1 MPRPRLPPHLVW
13 SDDRGGTWCVVDGRT
28 RIRLGLARGE
38 AGAAQ
43 LRLAEYVVEQARK
56 TPEPEQDRPASRV
69 SVAEVLER
77 YLIRR
82 TDDDPAV
89 RRKVVARPRELAQ
102 RVTRLMEWFGDRPCS
117 WVTEASCEGF
127 VEHCGSASYARR
139 CLGDLQAA
147 LNEGRR
153 AALFREAIQVTLPP
167 PPAAREDHLTFA
179 EAVALVRVCLRHRDV
194 QQRRTIEG
202 LRLVQGTARPWAH
215 VARFIIVAIATCSRS
230 SRVYEASYS
239 PEEGRPWV
247 DMKRGVLY
255 RQAPGTRQT
264 KKRAPTVD
272 LSPRL
277 VAAMRRWSSDRVV
290 NGREVKGD
298 RYVVEF
304 RGRPVDPKKA
314 FGLAVDEAMRLHPDL
329 FMRDD
334 GTPKTVVRH
343 TLRHTGVTWLAE
355 TPGVDV
361 EDVCSYAGMTRAM
374 FDRVYGHAHR
384 ARSRKIVQAQTKKP
398 RKRKKED

>member
-1 MPRPRLPPHLVW
+1 MPRPRKPPHLLW
-13 SDDRGGTWCVVDGRT
+13 SDDRGGTWCIVDGRT
-28 RIRLGLARGE
+28 RLRLGLARGE
-38 AGAAQ
+38 AGTAQ
-43 LRLAEYVVEQARK
+43 LRLAEYVVQQANAEASK
-56 TPEPEQDRPASRV
+56 PARGRG
-69 SVAEVLER
+69 ADEILIDDVLDR
-77 YLIRR
+77 YLARR
-82 TDDDPAV
+82 TDPDPAV
-89 RRKVVARPRELAQ
+89 RRKEVARPQELVQ
-102 RVTRLMEWFGDRPCS
+102 RITKLSWFCGRPVTDVNEDL
-117 WVTEASCEGF
+117 CERF
-127 VEHCGSASYARR
+127 AEHVGSASYARR

-147 LNEGRR
+147 INEARR
-153 AALFREAIQVTLPP
+153 AGLFHEAVQVTLPP

-194 QQRRTIEG
+194 QQRRTTEG

-230 SRVYEASYS
+230 SRVYEASYT

-247 DMKRGVLY
+247 DLRKGVLH

-314 FGLAVDEAMRLHPDL
+314 FGLAVDAAMRLYPDL
-329 FMRDD
+329 FRRDD
-334 GTPKTVVRH
+334 GNPKTVVRH

-384 ARSRKIVQAQTKKP
+384 ARSRKIVAAQSRRP
-398 RKRKKED
+398 RPTQPQG

>member
-1 MPRPRLPPHLVW
+1 MPRPRQPPHLLW
-13 SDDRGGTWCVVDGRT
+13 SEDRGGTWCIVDGRA
-28 RIRLGLARGE
+28 RIRLGLSRGE
-38 AGAAQ
+38 AAAAQ
-43 LRLAEYVVEQARK
+43 LRLAEYVVEQARQ

-69 SVAEVLER
+69 SVSEVLER
-77 YLIRR
+77 YLVRR
-82 TDDDPAV
+82 TDDDPTV
-89 RRKVVARPRELAQ
+89 RKKVVARPRELAQ
-102 RVTRLMEWFGDRPCS
+102 RISRLAEWFGDWPCS
-117 WVTEASCEGF
+117 WVSEHSCEGF

-147 LNEGRR
+147 LNEARR
-153 AALFREAIQVTLPP
+153 AAMFREPIQVTLPP

-194 QQRRTIEG
+194 QQRRTTEG

-215 VARFIIVAIATCSRS
+215 VARFIVVAIATCSRS
-230 SRVYEASYS
+230 SRVYEASYA
-239 PEEGRPWV
+239 PEDGRPWV
-247 DMKRGVLY
+247 DLKKGVLH

-298 RYVVEF
+298 RYVVQF
-304 RGRPVDPKKA
+304 RGAPVDPKKA
-314 FGLAVDEAMRLHPDL
+314 FGLAVEKARELHPDL
-329 FMRDD
+329 FRRDD

-384 ARSRKIVQAQTKKP
+384 VRSRKIVAAQSRRP
-398 RKRKKED
+398 RPTQPQG